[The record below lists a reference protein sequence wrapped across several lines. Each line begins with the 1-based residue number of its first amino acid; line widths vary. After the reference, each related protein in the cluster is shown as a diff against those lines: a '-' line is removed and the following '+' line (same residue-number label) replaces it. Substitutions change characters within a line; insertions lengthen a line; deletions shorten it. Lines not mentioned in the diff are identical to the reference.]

1 MKIDISLMTEDDI
14 DEVLNISDLSL
25 KESWSR
31 DSFFNELSN
40 PVAKYLMAKVND
52 KVVGFAGIWT
62 VLDEG
67 QITNIAVHPDFRNI
81 KIGSALVEGLISN
94 LDDWKLNSMTLEV
107 RKSNTPAQ
115 NLYKKYGFKEEGLRK
130 RYYSDNKEEASQQI
144 PLLPCIQQSG

>member
-40 PVAKYLMAKVND
+40 PVAKYLIAKVND

-94 LDDWKLNSMTLEV
+94 LNEWKLNSMTLEV
-107 RKSNTPAQ
+107 RKSNIPAQ

-130 RYYSDNKEEASQQI
+130 RFYSDNKEDAI
-144 PLLPCIQQSG
+144 IMWYRLN

>member
-14 DEVLNISDLSL
+14 DEVLNISALSL

-40 PVAKYLMAKVND
+40 PVAKYLIAKVDD

-67 QITNIAVHPDFRNI
+67 QITNIAVHSDFRNS
-81 KIGSALVEGLISN
+81 KVGSALVEGLISN
-94 LDDWKLNSMTLEV
+94 LNEWKLNSMTLEV
-107 RKSNTPAQ
+107 RKSNIPAQ

-130 RYYSDNKEEASQQI
+130 RYYSDNNEDAI
-144 PLLPCIQQSG
+144 IMWYRLN

>member
-40 PVAKYLMAKVND
+40 PVAKYLIAKVND

-94 LDDWKLNSMTLEV
+94 LNEWKLNSITLEV
-107 RKSNTPAQ
+107 RKSNIPAQ

-130 RYYSDNKEEASQQI
+130 RFYSDNKEDAI
-144 PLLPCIQQSG
+144 IMWYRYN

>member
-40 PVAKYLMAKVND
+40 PVAKYLIAKVND

-94 LDDWKLNSMTLEV
+94 LNEWKLNSMTLEV
-107 RKSNTPAQ
+107 RKSNIPAQ

-130 RYYSDNKEEASQQI
+130 RYYSDNKEDAI
-144 PLLPCIQQSG
+144 IMWYRLN

>member
-40 PVAKYLMAKVND
+40 PVAKYLIAKVND

-94 LDDWKLNSMTLEV
+94 LNEWKLNSMTLEV
-107 RKSNTPAQ
+107 RKSNIPAQ

-130 RYYSDNKEEASQQI
+130 RFYSDNKEDAI
-144 PLLPCIQQSG
+144 IMWYRYN

>member
-1 MKIDISLMTEDDI
+1 MKIYISLMTEDDI

-40 PVAKYLMAKVND
+40 PVAKYLIAKVND

-94 LDDWKLNSMTLEV
+94 LNEWKLNSMTLEV
-107 RKSNTPAQ
+107 RKSNIPAQ

-130 RYYSDNKEEASQQI
+130 RYYSDNKEDAI
-144 PLLPCIQQSG
+144 IMWYRLN

>member
-40 PVAKYLMAKVND
+40 PVAKYLIAKVDD

-94 LDDWKLNSMTLEV
+94 LNEWKLNSMTLEV
-107 RKSNTPAQ
+107 RKSNIPAQ

-130 RYYSDNKEEASQQI
+130 RYYSDNNEDAI
-144 PLLPCIQQSG
+144 IMWYRLN

>member
-1 MKIDISLMTEDDI
+1 MKIYISLMTEDDI

-40 PVAKYLMAKVND
+40 PVAKYLIAKVND

-130 RYYSDNKEEASQQI
+130 RYYSDNKEDAI
-144 PLLPCIQQSG
+144 IMWYRLN